1 MKLVVGL
8 GNPGKEYAATRHNI
22 GCRVVERLSERS
34 GIRLQTPKFDS
45 LFGRGTFAGEDVGL
59 LCPQTYM
66 NLSGKAVA
74 AALRFLPVADPARD
88 LIVVSDD
95 VDLEFGQIRIKESG
109 GAGGQK
115 GLADIIARIGRKDFT
130 RLRFGIGRS
139 AHLSTSDHVLQK
151 FSRAEEEQLAPRID
165 DAVAALELVIRG
177 ETAAAMTRY
186 NAAEPNA
193 KSKNLN

>member
-8 GNPGKEYAATRHNI
+8 GNPGSQYAATRHNI
-22 GCRVVERLSERS
+22 GFRVVEHLSVRS
-34 GIRLQTPKFDS
+34 GIRLQYQKFDS
-45 LFGRGTFAGEDVGL
+45 LFGRGSFVGEDVGL

-95 VDLEFGQIRIKESG
+95 VDLEFGQLRIKESG

-115 GLADIIARIGRKDFT
+115 GLADIIARIGRKDFP

-139 AHLSTSDHVLQK
+139 AQMSTADYVLQK
-151 FSRAEEEQLAPRID
+151 FSRAEEAQLGSHLE
-165 DAVAALELVIRG
+165 DAVAALELVICG
-177 ETAAAMTRY
+177 EISAAMTRY
-186 NAAEPNA
+186 NAAERTQKP
-193 KSKNLN
+193 KPS

>member
-22 GCRVVERLSERS
+22 GFRVVGRLSERS

-45 LFGRGTFAGEDVGL
+45 LFGRGSFAGEDVGL

-74 AALRFLPVADPARD
+74 AALRLLPVADPAQD
-88 LIVVSDD
+88 LIVISDD
-95 VDLEFGQIRIKESG
+95 VDLELGQIRIKESG

-115 GLADIIARIGRKDFT
+115 GLADIIARIGRKDFP

-139 AHLSTSDHVLQK
+139 AQMNTSDYVLQK
-151 FSRAEEEQLAPRID
+151 FSRVEEEQLASRID
-165 DAVAALELVIRG
+165 DAVDALELVIRG
-177 ETAAAMTRY
+177 EIAAAMTRY
-186 NAAEPNA
+186 NAAERNPKA
-193 KSKNLN
+193 KV